1 MKTKKLRLRGYVIPT
16 ICMLL
21 ISLIF
26 YSGYQV
32 WKMVEEENNNY
43 FPVNYVDRSSKEHI
57 TATIAETTSIIKP
70 YVDENVKIAIPYYN
84 INESDTNQQ
93 NALIYYENIYMP
105 STGILYTSDK
115 EFNVVAVLDGTVKD
129 IKEDPI
135 MGKIV
140 EIEHNK
146 KLVTIYQSLGSVN
159 VSVGQSIT
167 QGEIIGLSSHN
178 KIIDSSKYALNFEVY
193 KDSNLINP
201 EEFYNMTIE
210 SLNE

>member
-1 MKTKKLRLRGYVIPT
+1 MKAKKLKLRGYVIPT
-16 ICMLL
+16 ICMFL

-32 WKMVEEENNNY
+32 WKIVKEDNTEY
-43 FPVNYVDRSSKEHI
+43 FPVNYVDKSSHEHI
-57 TATIAETTSIIKP
+57 TPTIATPTSIIKP
-70 YVDENVKIAIPYYN
+70 FVDENVKITIPYYN
-84 INESDTNQQ
+84 VNESDTNQQ

-105 STGILYTSDK
+105 STGILYTSDN
-115 EFNVVAVLDGTVKD
+115 EFNVVAVLDGIVKD
-129 IKEDPI
+129 IKDDPI

-178 KIIDSSKYALNFEVY
+178 KIIDNSKFALNFEVY
-193 KDSNLINP
+193 KDSELINP
-201 EEFYNMTIE
+201 EEFYNMSID